1 MTEAIHRTPY
11 RVIYGDTDAA
21 AVVYN
26 ANYLR
31 FFEIG
36 RTELMREKVCSYREI
51 EALGLLLPVTECF
64 VRYKAFAC
72 YDDLLQIETKLVW
85 IKKVS
90 CKFSYRLLRK
100 ETESGKETLI
110 AKGYTVH
117 AAVNREGKLSPLP
130 AEIVP
135 RLLALLP
142 PPESK
147 SHTSQQ

>member
-1 MTEAIHRTPY
+1 MTNEVIHRTPY

-51 EALGLLLPVTECF
+51 EALGILLPVTECF

-72 YDDLLQIETKLVW
+72 YDDLLQIETKLTW

-90 CKFSYRLLRK
+90 CKFSYRLLRQ
-100 ETESGKETLI
+100 EPGTEKETLI
-110 AKGYTVH
+110 AKGYTIH
-117 AAVNREGKLSPLP
+117 AAVNRAGKLTPLP
-130 AEIVP
+130 PGIIP
-135 RLLALLP
+135 RLQALLP
-142 PPESK
+142 ASE
-147 SHTSQQ
+147 Q

>member
-1 MTEAIHRTPY
+1 MIEPSHRTPY

-36 RTELMREKVCSYREI
+36 RTELMREKVCTYREI
-51 EALGLLLPVTECF
+51 EGLGLLLPVTECF

-90 CKFSYRLLRK
+90 CKFSYRLIRVEP
-100 ETESGKETLI
+100 ETGKETLI

-130 AEIVP
+130 AELIP
-135 RLLALLP
+135 LMEALLP
-142 PPESK
+142 ISDE
-147 SHTSQQ
+147 

>member
-1 MTEAIHRTPY
+1 MTLQTSHRTPY

-36 RTELMREKVCSYREI
+36 RTELMREKVCSYRTI
-51 EALGLLLPVTECF
+51 EALGLLLPVIECF
-64 VRYKAFAC
+64 VRYKAFAR
-72 YDDLLQIETKLVW
+72 YDDLLQIETKLAW

-90 CKFSYRLLRK
+90 CKFSYRLLREES
-100 ETESGKETLI
+100 ETGKETLI

-117 AAVNREGKLSPLP
+117 AAVDHKGKLTSLP
-130 AEIVP
+130 AEIIP
-135 RLLALLP
+135 RLQALLP
-142 PPESK
+142 PVEK
-147 SHTSQQ
+147 

>member
-1 MTEAIHRTPY
+1 MKETRHRTNY

-36 RTELMREKVCSYREI
+36 RTELMRERVCSYRTI
-51 EALGLLLPVTECF
+51 EAAGILLPVTECY

-72 YDDLLQIETKLVW
+72 YDDMLIIETRLTEL
-85 IKKVS
+85 KKVS
-90 CKFSYRLLRK
+90 CRFSYRILRDCK
-100 ETESGKETLI
+100 DSGKEQLI

-117 AAVNREGKLSPLP
+117 ASVGRNGKLTS
-130 AEIVP
+130 
-135 RLLALLP
+135 LP
-142 PPESK
+142 PELVPQLE
-147 SHTSQQ
+147 TLLQPNRIEAP

>member
-1 MTEAIHRTPY
+1 MKETSHRTTY

-36 RTELMREKVCSYREI
+36 RTELMRKKVCSYREI
-51 EALGLLLPVTECF
+51 EKLGLLLPVTECF

-72 YDDLLQIETKLVW
+72 YDDLLIIETKL
-85 IKKVS
+85 IELRKVS
-90 CKFSYRLLRK
+90 CKFSYRILRENKDSDK
-100 ETESGKETLI
+100 EQLI

-117 AAVNREGKLSPLP
+117 ASVSRAGKLTPLP
-130 AEIVP
+130 TDLIP
-135 RLLALLP
+135 RLQALLP
-142 PPESK
+142 
-147 SHTSQQ
+147 QVDQ

>member
-1 MTEAIHRTPY
+1 MKQESHRTTY

-36 RTELMREKVCSYREI
+36 RTELMREKVCTYKQI
-51 EALGLLLPVTECF
+51 QDMGILLPVTECF

-72 YDDLLQIETKLVW
+72 YDDLLLIETKLEEL
-85 IKKVS
+85 KKVS
-90 CKFSYRLLRK
+90 CKFSYKILRK
-100 ETESGKETLI
+100 NEEAGKEQLI

-117 AAVNREGKLSPLP
+117 ASISREGKLSPLP
-130 AEIVP
+130 ITLVP
-135 RLLALLP
+135 LLQALLP
-142 PPESK
+142 IAEN
-147 SHTSQQ
+147 

>member
-1 MTEAIHRTPY
+1 MKEAGYRTRY

-51 EALGLLLPVTECF
+51 EALGILLPVTECHI
-64 VRYKAFAC
+64 RYKAFAC
-72 YDDLLQIETKLVW
+72 YDDLLIIETKL
-85 IKKVS
+85 IELKKVS
-90 CKFSYRLLRK
+90 CKFSYRILRNNK
-100 ETESGKETLI
+100 DSGKEQLI

-117 AAVNREGKLSPLP
+117 AAVGRDGKLTHLP
-130 AEIVP
+130 RDFIP
-135 RLLALLP
+135 RLQALLP
-142 PPESK
+142 QTEN
-147 SHTSQQ
+147 

>member
-1 MTEAIHRTPY
+1 MTQEAGHRTGY

-51 EALGLLLPVTECF
+51 EALGILLPVTECF
-64 VRYKAFAC
+64 IRYKAFAR
-72 YDDLLQIETKLVW
+72 YDDLLIIETRLVEL
-85 IKKVS
+85 KQVS
-90 CKFSYRLLRK
+90 CKFSYRILRDTADSKK
-100 ETESGKETLI
+100 EQLI

-117 AAVNREGKLSPLP
+117 AAVGSDGKLTHLP
-130 AEIVP
+130 PELVP
-135 RLLALLP
+135 RLQSLLP
-142 PPESK
+142 QKEN
-147 SHTSQQ
+147 

>member
-1 MTEAIHRTPY
+1 MTQEAGHRTSY

-51 EALGLLLPVTECF
+51 EASGILLPVTECF
-64 VRYKAFAC
+64 IRYKAFAC
-72 YDDLLQIETKLVW
+72 YDDLLIIETKLVEL
-85 IKKVS
+85 KQVS
-90 CKFSYRLLRK
+90 CKFSYRILRDTADSNK
-100 ETESGKETLI
+100 EQLI

-117 AAVNREGKLSPLP
+117 AAVGSDGKLTRLP
-130 AEIVP
+130 SELVP
-135 RLLALLP
+135 RLQNLVP
-142 PPESK
+142 QKEN
-147 SHTSQQ
+147 

>member
-1 MTEAIHRTPY
+1 MKEAGYRTSY

-51 EALGLLLPVTECF
+51 EALGILLPVTECYI
-64 VRYKAFAC
+64 RYKAFAC
-72 YDDLLQIETKLVW
+72 YDDLLIIETKLVEL
-85 IKKVS
+85 KKVS
-90 CKFSYRLLRK
+90 CKFSYRILRDNK
-100 ETESGKETLI
+100 DSGKEQLI

-117 AAVNREGKLSPLP
+117 AAVGRDGKLTHLP
-130 AEIVP
+130 QDFIP
-135 RLLALLP
+135 HLQALLP
-142 PPESK
+142 QAEN
-147 SHTSQQ
+147 

>member
-1 MTEAIHRTPY
+1 MKETCHRTPY

-51 EALGLLLPVTECF
+51 QERDILLPVTECF

-72 YDDLLQIETKLVW
+72 YDDLLQIETRLVW
-85 IKKVS
+85 LKKVS
-90 CKFSYRLLRK
+90 CKFSYRLIR
-100 ETESGKETLI
+100 EEPDTGKETLI
-110 AKGYTVH
+110 AKGYTIH
-117 AAVNREGKLSPLP
+117 AAVGKNGKLTALP
-130 AEIVP
+130 TELLQ
-135 RLLALLP
+135 RLQVLLP
-142 PPESK
+142 PAVD
-147 SHTSQQ
+147 

>member
-1 MTEAIHRTPY
+1 MKETSHRTTY

-36 RTELMREKVCSYREI
+36 RTELMRKRVCSYREI
-51 EALGLLLPVTECF
+51 EKLGLLLPVTECF

-72 YDDLLQIETKLVW
+72 YDDLLIIETKL
-85 IKKVS
+85 IELRKVS
-90 CKFSYRLLRK
+90 CKFSYRILRK
-100 ETESGKETLI
+100 NKDSDKEQLI

-117 AAVNREGKLSPLP
+117 ASVSRAGKLTPLP
-130 AEIVP
+130 TDLIP
-135 RLLALLP
+135 RLQALLP
-142 PPESK
+142 
-147 SHTSQQ
+147 QVDQ

>member
-1 MTEAIHRTPY
+1 MKETSHRTIY

-36 RTELMREKVCSYREI
+36 RTELMRKQVCSYREI
-51 EALGLLLPVTECF
+51 EKLGLLLPVTECF

-72 YDDLLQIETKLVW
+72 YDDLLIIETKLVEL
-85 IKKVS
+85 KKVS
-90 CKFSYRLLRK
+90 CKFSYRILRENKDTDK
-100 ETESGKETLI
+100 EQLI

-117 AAVNREGKLSPLP
+117 AAVSRAGKLTPLP
-130 AEIVP
+130 TELIP
-135 RLLALLP
+135 RLQALLP
-142 PPESK
+142 E
-147 SHTSQQ
+147 TSQ

>member
-1 MTEAIHRTPY
+1 MKETTSHRTTY

-36 RTELMREKVCSYREI
+36 RTELMREKVCTYREI
-51 EALGLLLPVTECF
+51 EKMGLLLPVTECY

-72 YDDLLQIETKLVW
+72 YDDILQIETKLVEL
-85 IKKVS
+85 KKVS
-90 CKFSYRLLRK
+90 CKFSYRILR
-100 ETESGKETLI
+100 ENSDTGREQLI

-117 AAVNREGKLSPLP
+117 ASVNRAGKLTPLP
-130 AEIVP
+130 TDLIH
-135 RLLALLP
+135 RLQHLLP
-142 PPESK
+142 DTEK
-147 SHTSQQ
+147 

>member
-1 MTEAIHRTPY
+1 MTSTSHRTPY

-36 RTELMREKVCSYREI
+36 RNELMREKVCTYREI
-51 EALGLLLPVTECF
+51 EELGLILPVTECF

-72 YDDLLQIETKLVW
+72 YDDLLQIETQLVW

-90 CKFSYRLLRK
+90 CKFSYRVIRE
-100 ETESGKETLI
+100 ETETGKETLI
-110 AKGYTVH
+110 AKGYTIH
-117 AAVNREGKLSPLP
+117 AAVNQKGKLRPLP
-130 AEIVP
+130 AEIIP
-135 RLLALLP
+135 RLQDILP
-142 PPESK
+142 PSDK
-147 SHTSQQ
+147 

>member
-1 MTEAIHRTPY
+1 MKQASHRTTY

-36 RTELMREKVCSYREI
+36 RTELMREKVYTYKKFQDMGI
-51 EALGLLLPVTECF
+51 LLPVTECF

-72 YDDLLQIETKLVW
+72 YDDLLQIETKLVEL
-85 IKKVS
+85 KKVS
-90 CKFSYRLLRK
+90 CKFSYKILRK
-100 ETESGKETLI
+100 NDETGKEQLI

-117 AAVNREGKLSPLP
+117 ASIGREGKLSPLP
-130 AEIVP
+130 ADLVP
-135 RLLALLP
+135 RLQALLP
-142 PPESK
+142 ITEN
-147 SHTSQQ
+147 

>member
-1 MTEAIHRTPY
+1 MINEAAHRTPY

-36 RTELMREKVCSYREI
+36 RTELMREKVCSYRDI
-51 EALGLLLPVTECF
+51 EELGLLLPVTECF
-64 VRYKAFAC
+64 VRYKAFAR

-90 CKFSYRLLRK
+90 CKFSYRLLR
-100 ETESGKETLI
+100 EEPGAEKETLI
-110 AKGYTVH
+110 AKGHTIH
-117 AAVNREGKLSPLP
+117 AAVNRDGKLTPIP
-130 AEIVP
+130 TEIAH
-135 RLLALLP
+135 RLQALLP
-142 PPESK
+142 PSE
-147 SHTSQQ
+147 

>member
-1 MTEAIHRTPY
+1 MKQTSHRTTY

-36 RTELMREKVCSYREI
+36 RTELMREKVCTYKTI
-51 EALGLLLPVTECF
+51 QDMGVLLPVTECF

-72 YDDLLQIETKLVW
+72 YDDLLLIETKLVEL
-85 IKKVS
+85 KKVS
-90 CKFSYRLLRK
+90 CKFSYKILRK
-100 ETESGKETLI
+100 NNETKKEQLI

-117 AAVNREGKLSPLP
+117 AAIGREGKLSPLP
-130 AEIVP
+130 TTLVP
-135 RLLALLP
+135 LLQALLP
-142 PPESK
+142 ITEN
-147 SHTSQQ
+147 

>member
-1 MTEAIHRTPY
+1 MTPAIPHRTTY

-36 RTELMREKVCSYREI
+36 RTELMREHVCSYREI

-85 IKKVS
+85 LKKVS
-90 CKFSYRLLRK
+90 CKFSYRLLLEDL
-100 ETESGKETLI
+100 ETGKEKLI

-117 AAVNREGKLSPLP
+117 AAVNRQGKLSPLP
-130 AEIVP
+130 PELIP
-135 RLLALLP
+135 RLKALLP
-142 PPESK
+142 PDEE
-147 SHTSQQ
+147 

>member
-1 MTEAIHRTPY
+1 MKQESHRTTY

-36 RTELMREKVCSYREI
+36 RTELMREKVCTYKQI
-51 EALGLLLPVTECF
+51 QDMGILLPVTECF

-72 YDDLLQIETKLVW
+72 YDDLLQIETKLVEL
-85 IKKVS
+85 KKVS
-90 CKFSYRLLRK
+90 CKFSYKILRK
-100 ETESGKETLI
+100 NEETGKEQLI

-117 AAVNREGKLSPLP
+117 ASISREGKLSPLP
-130 AEIVP
+130 TALVPLLQDLIPIAE
-135 RLLALLP
+135 
-142 PPESK
+142 
-147 SHTSQQ
+147 T

>member
-1 MTEAIHRTPY
+1 MMPAPAHRTPY

-72 YDDLLQIETKLVW
+72 YDDLLQIETRLVW
-85 IKKVS
+85 LKKVS
-90 CKFSYRLLRK
+90 CKFSYRLLR
-100 ETESGKETLI
+100 EDPEGGKEKLI
-110 AKGYTVH
+110 AKGYTIH
-117 AAVNREGKLSPLP
+117 AAVSREGKLSPLP
-130 AEIVP
+130 GELIP
-135 RLLALLP
+135 RLQALLP
-142 PPESK
+142 AAEK
-147 SHTSQQ
+147 

>member
-1 MTEAIHRTPY
+1 MIEAGYRTSY

-51 EALGLLLPVTECF
+51 EALGILLPVTECHI
-64 VRYKAFAC
+64 RYKAFAC
-72 YDDLLQIETKLVW
+72 YDDLLIIETKL
-85 IKKVS
+85 IELKKVS
-90 CKFSYRLLRK
+90 CKFSYRILRENKDSEK
-100 ETESGKETLI
+100 EQLI

-117 AAVNREGKLSPLP
+117 AAVGRDGKLTQLPQDFIPL
-130 AEIVP
+130 
-135 RLLALLP
+135 LQALLP
-142 PPESK
+142 HAES
-147 SHTSQQ
+147 